1 MTERIER
8 MYADLKGEKKF
19 VFCGEKYRI
28 VIDSWRKHE
37 GLTPVLKRAQATA
50 DYFDQRTLYV
60 DPDELI
66 VGNVASK
73 PHGLEASVWGPF
85 WDDEDLDSIIADGQY
100 SISDEDRKALREGDS
115 FWEGQDR
122 QMYEWQGRFYDDE
135 RLWPFIK
142 SGVLC
147 PPWTDKK
154 KGRGSGG
161 AGFGWGLGIGLSF
174 FVPDYGKIITE
185 GIPAGCNNRS
195 GSSSTHVSQI
205 RRHLLRGCCKVRGS
219 QEKGRARKDGRD
231 LPLDRREPL

>member
-1 MTERIER
+1 MTERIQR

-85 WDDEDLDSIIADGQY
+85 WDD
-100 SISDEDRKALREGDS
+100 
-115 FWEGQDR
+115 
-122 QMYEWQGRFYDDE
+122 
-135 RLWPFIK
+135 
-142 SGVLC
+142 
-147 PPWTDKK
+147 
-154 KGRGSGG
+154 
-161 AGFGWGLGIGLSF
+161 
-174 FVPDYGKIITE
+174 
-185 GIPAGCNNRS
+185 
-195 GSSSTHVSQI
+195 
-205 RRHLLRGCCKVRGS
+205 
-219 QEKGRARKDGRD
+219 
-231 LPLDRREPL
+231 

>member
-85 WDDEDLDSIIADGQY
+85 WDDEDLDSIISGGQY

-122 QMYEWQGRFYDDE
+122 QMYEYLRYYGLDG
-135 RLWPFIK
+135 IVAATK
-142 SGVLC
+142 A
-147 PPWTDKK
+147 DKL
-154 KGRGSGG
+154 SGG
-161 AGFGWGLGIGLSF
+161 ELARNL
-174 FVPDYGKIITE
+174 
-185 GIPAGCNNRS
+185 AA
-195 GSSSTHVSQI
+195 I
-205 RRHLLRGCCKVRGS
+205 RRSLDLGPDDALIPVSALKRTGTEQLL
-219 QEKGRARKDGRD
+219 EKI
-231 LPLDRREPL
+231 REALE

>member
-135 RLWPFIK
+135 RLWPF
-142 SGVLC
+142 
-147 PPWTDKK
+147 
-154 KGRGSGG
+154 
-161 AGFGWGLGIGLSF
+161 
-174 FVPDYGKIITE
+174 
-185 GIPAGCNNRS
+185 
-195 GSSSTHVSQI
+195 
-205 RRHLLRGCCKVRGS
+205 
-219 QEKGRARKDGRD
+219 
-231 LPLDRREPL
+231 